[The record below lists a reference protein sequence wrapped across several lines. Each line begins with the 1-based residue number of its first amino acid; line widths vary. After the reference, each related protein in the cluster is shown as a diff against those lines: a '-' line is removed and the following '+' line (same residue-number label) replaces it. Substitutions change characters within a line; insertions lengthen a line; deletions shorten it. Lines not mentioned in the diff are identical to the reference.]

1 MGSNSSA
8 AKHYIRSV
16 SDVLSCT
23 GKAKNQIV
31 SRIRDG
37 VEDYLLQNPD
47 ADFEMIQTHFGTPQ
61 EIASSYVNEQDTSI
75 LLKKMGIK
83 KKILVIVASVMAAFI
98 LIWIGVAMWG
108 VHRAEASSDRYITQ
122 TVGQE

>member
-1 MGSNSSA
+1 MGSNGSA
-8 AKHYIRSV
+8 AKCYIRSV
-16 SDVLSCT
+16 SDTLSCT

-61 EIASSYVNEQDTSI
+61 EIAASYVNEQDASVLVNKI
-75 LLKKMGIK
+75 RIK
-83 KKILVIVASVMAAFI
+83 KKVVVIVAGAMTAI
-98 LIWIGVAMWG
+98 LLLWAGVVAW
-108 VHRAEASSDRYITQ
+108 VAIDAKKQTDRQIE
-122 TVGQE
+122 VIIEE